1 MCTAITYQTQSHYFG
16 RTFDHDVSYG
26 ESVVIAPRK
35 FPLRTLPNVKNHYAI
50 IGMATISSHYP
61 LYYDATN
68 EKGLSMAG
76 IEFPRKCGICQSQER
91 RRQCACLCFIPWVPG
106 QCATISQ
113 AEELLLRTNL
123 TNTPFS
129 DKIPPAPLHWL
140 LAAS

>member
-35 FPLRTLPNVKNHYAI
+35 FPLRTLPNVKTHYAI

-76 IEFPRKCGICQSQER
+76 LNFPGNAVYANPKKG
-91 RRQCACLCFIPWVPG
+91 ADNVPVFDFIPWVPG